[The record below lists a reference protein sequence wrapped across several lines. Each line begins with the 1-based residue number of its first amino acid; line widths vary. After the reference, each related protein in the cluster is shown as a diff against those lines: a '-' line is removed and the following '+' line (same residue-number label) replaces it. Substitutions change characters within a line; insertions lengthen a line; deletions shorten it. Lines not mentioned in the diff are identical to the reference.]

1 MSRNQALATA
11 AAVLLCLSGIAALLG
26 GRPYARRTPRREGP
40 LSAADTAILR
50 QYNERQQYSLRQ
62 QHYERQQRQQYKQGM
77 RLITERK
84 CAARPTPLAAKE
96 ESARSGRASGRGR
109 AAWPVEET
117 PATRVRR
124 AGGQEQP

>member
-1 MSRNQALATA
+1 MSRNQVLATS
-11 AAVLLCLSGIAALLG
+11 AAVLLCLSGVAVLFG
-26 GRPYARRTPRREGP
+26 GRPYVRRPTERARP
-40 LSAADTAILR
+40 LSAADTNTLR

-84 CAARPTPLAAKE
+84 RAARPTPLAAKE